1 MEEKIFG
8 KEKRNLEIGVQEL
21 VRRTSKAQ
29 NRVIQ
34 IGPKTF
40 KNRNDKVGQL
50 LIDFYDKHEGHGD
63 IQKELNKHF
72 VAGAMENLQERE
84 KERKLKKLDFPDDVD
99 EKVKKEALEELE
111 KNGEVVELSEEELQ
125 SEVYKSIYER
135 VFQDYSDLMMKLK
148 DQQIKE
154 DSLTIGDKEG
164 TELIIYERYLTGI
177 EMANYRAGGESFSE
191 DSRIAGLRKE
201 FKKEFDDRQ
210 ERVDEVTRESIDN
223 LEQLYAEKNEV
234 VEKISYLNLN
244 PQLATQEQMASLR
257 ERYQKISFQI
267 REQDPSLEEFSRQVA
282 QIEEN
287 QKFAN
292 EVGVG
297 ENSSTDRDRAGMA
310 IDSTR
315 KINLEDS
322 KELNQDT
329 FAETKDNIEDIQKL
343 DEQEMKLKEIRKK
356 EFIKRYNEA
365 KRKNDILT
373 MNVLVSEYR
382 GDIEVERLIEDDTDR
397 SNPEV
402 AEDEFEYTNFIGGLD
417 AINSDDEIIEAMD
430 KSADETLEN
439 ADKNI
444 EDQVR
449 DTGTERTR
457 GSFNNW
463 N

>member
-8 KEKRNLEIGVQEL
+8 KEKRSLEIGVQEL
-21 VRRTSKAQ
+21 VRRTSKTQ
-29 NRVIQ
+29 NRMIQ
-34 IGPKTF
+34 VGPKTF
-40 KNRNDKVGQL
+40 KNGNDKVGQL
-50 LIDFYDKHEGHGD
+50 LINFYDKHEGHGD

-72 VAGAMENLQERE
+72 VTGAMENLQERE
-84 KERKLKKLDFPDDVD
+84 KERKLKKLDLPDDVD
-99 EKVKKEALEELE
+99 EKIKKEALEELE
-111 KNGEVVELSEEELQ
+111 KSGEAIELSEEELQ

-154 DSLTIGDKEG
+154 GSLTIGDKEG

-177 EMANYRAGGESFSE
+177 EMANYRAGGEQFSN
-191 DSRIAGLRKE
+191 DPRIVELRKE
-201 FKKEFDDRQ
+201 FKKEFDAKQ
-210 ERVDEVTRESIDN
+210 ESVDEVTRASIDN
-223 LEQLYAEKNEV
+223 LKQLYAEKNEI

-244 PQLATQEQMASLR
+244 PHLATEEQMVALR

-315 KINLEDS
+315 KISLDDS

-343 DEQEMKLKEIRKK
+343 DEQEMKRKEIRKK

-402 AEDEFEYTNFIGGLD
+402 ADDEFEYTNFIGGLD
-417 AINSDDEIIEAMD
+417 AINSDDEIIDAMD